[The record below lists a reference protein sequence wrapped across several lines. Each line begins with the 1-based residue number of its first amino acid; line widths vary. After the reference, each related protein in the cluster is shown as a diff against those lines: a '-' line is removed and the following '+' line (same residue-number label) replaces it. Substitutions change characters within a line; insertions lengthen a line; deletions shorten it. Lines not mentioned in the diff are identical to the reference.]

1 MLCLNGQTFSSRPE
15 KNSGLPKDRIRN
27 KNGINRNLEGSEEGR
42 IEART
47 LEPVLAF

>member
-27 KNGINRNLEGSEEGR
+27 KNVVKRKLEGSEEGR
-42 IEART
+42 MEARI